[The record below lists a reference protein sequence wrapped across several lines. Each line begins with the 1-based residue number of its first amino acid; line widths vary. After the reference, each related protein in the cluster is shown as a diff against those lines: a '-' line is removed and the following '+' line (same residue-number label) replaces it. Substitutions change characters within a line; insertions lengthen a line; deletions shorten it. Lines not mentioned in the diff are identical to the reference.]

1 MEIIKVF
8 TTLLIYLLN
17 FHVYIKKRNNT
28 ELSKIFTT
36 LLIYSPFMNKL
47 SKTRLKHGLLL
58 NMSYNNNKSI
68 RVKTILFNVFFLAQ
82 TQKGVHFTEILNEHL
97 FLQQHVTVRNV
108 LF

>member
-17 FHVYIKKRNNT
+17 FHVYIRIRNNT

-68 RVKTILFNVFFLAQ
+68 RVKTILFNVFFFSPNSKRCSL
-82 TQKGVHFTEILNEHL
+82 H
-97 FLQQHVTVRNV
+97 
-108 LF
+108 

>member
-17 FHVYIKKRNNT
+17 FHVYIKIRNNT

-58 NMSYNNNKSI
+58 NMSYNNNKFI
-68 RVKTILFNVFFLAQ
+68 RVKTILFNVFLLAQ
-82 TQKGVHFTEILNEHL
+82 TQKGVHFTQILNEHL
-97 FLQQHVTVRNV
+97 FLKQHVTVRNV

>member
-17 FHVYIKKRNNT
+17 FHVYIKIRNNT

-36 LLIYSPFMNKL
+36 LLIYSPFMKL

-68 RVKTILFNVFFLAQ
+68 RVKTILFNVFLLAQ
-82 TQKGVHFTEILNEHL
+82 TQKGVHFTQILNEHL
-97 FLQQHVTVRNV
+97 FLQQRVTVRNV

>member
-17 FHVYIKKRNNT
+17 FHVYIKIRNNT
-28 ELSKIFTT
+28 ESSKIFTT
-36 LLIYSPFMNKL
+36 LLIYSPFMKL

-68 RVKTILFNVFFLAQ
+68 RVKTILFNVFLLAQ
-82 TQKGVHFTEILNEHL
+82 TQKGVHFTQILNEHL

>member
-1 MEIIKVF
+1 MCPISDREMVDVSKIVDHRYP
-8 TTLLIYLLN
+8 T
-17 FHVYIKKRNNT
+17 R

-68 RVKTILFNVFFLAQ
+68 RVKTILFNVLKKQ

-97 FLQQHVTVRNV
+97 ILQQHVTVRNV